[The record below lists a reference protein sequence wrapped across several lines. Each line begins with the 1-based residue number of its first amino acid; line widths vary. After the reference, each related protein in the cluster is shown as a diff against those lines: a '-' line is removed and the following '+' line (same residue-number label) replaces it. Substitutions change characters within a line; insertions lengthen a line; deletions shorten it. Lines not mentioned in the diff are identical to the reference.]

1 MNINATN
8 KKLKIQ
14 EDNILMSPINK
25 IKEYDLNDKYN
36 KSKTLMVWY
45 MKFLIKFME
54 LKKIFDNIFGDK
66 WILTGSVAILLLL
79 LNEKNVKLLI
89 INDFKPTDID
99 ILVNSLDNVTI
110 KNINNYYRKQT
121 GLEKSVTFINDNES
135 LIKSIDVTYIDKY
148 NYIIEN
154 DIRIL
159 EPKDLLKYY
168 ESEKEEKWRYN
179 KNDNIKI
186 LLLNKYINDNLQINS
201 FKLNAKTESKKKLDN
216 ILYNKKLNYNILNKD
231 TDSNI
236 QNKLNY
242 KLILN
247 KDTNDTISKKLL
259 FDDE

>member
-79 LNEKNVKLLI
+79 LNEKNVELLI

-216 ILYNKKLNYNILNKD
+216 LLSNKKLNYNILNKD